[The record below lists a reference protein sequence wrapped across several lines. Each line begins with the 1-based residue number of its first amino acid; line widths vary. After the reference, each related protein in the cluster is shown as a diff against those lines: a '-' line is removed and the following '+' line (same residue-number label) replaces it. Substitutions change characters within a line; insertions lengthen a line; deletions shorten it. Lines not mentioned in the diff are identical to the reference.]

1 MWSKSVSTA
10 DLREGAGMSEK
21 KPLAGEWWE
30 YNGVRI
36 YIIGLTTIELLCC
49 EYQDGAMSVLRQGDY
64 WKYLPECDSFEWKPE
79 TFPQWYAKCCGSPY
93 ADCDYIIRTSK
104 TTLCGVLADGTKTKE
119 VPWGKY
125 HEEFVIEGSWV
136 PLTQAEAEARI
147 KKPELLSLMNCQDCG
162 EFRGHGHEEI
172 CKAKTKPNYVRIW
185 THRTS
190 GTVCSA
196 TDERY
201 LKYPDIWTELKHDG
215 TGFYLAADGK

>member
-1 MWSKSVSTA
+1 MSKS
-10 DLREGAGMSEK
+10 
-21 KPLAGEWWE
+21 PQIGEWWDRE
-30 YNGVRI
+30 GFRVLIVGRKLNGKVITETVGGFLGTMRD
-36 YIIGLTTIELLCC
+36 E
-49 EYQDGAMSVLRQGDY
+49 EQWVHV
-64 WKYLPECDSFEWKPE
+64 PECDSFDWKPE
-79 TFPQWYAKCCGSPY
+79 TFPQWYAKSCGGPY
-93 ADCDYIIRTSK
+93 ADCDHIMRTSK

-119 VPWGKY
+119 VPWEKY
-125 HEEFVIEGSWV
+125 HEEFVVEGSWV

-147 KKPELLSLMNCQDCG
+147 KKPEIVNLMNCQECG

-172 CKAKTKPNYVRIW
+172 CKAKPRPNYVRLW

-215 TGFYLAADGK
+215 TGFFLADG